1 MIWPCTIL
9 ICVLQLP
16 FSEKAALHIGQAN
29 GFSPV
34 WVLICLFISALH
46 LISLGQNGQATL
58 FGPICIGTGLFCTI
72 CKNQKG
78 KWIFM
83 KKCSLKKIN
92 RKWFTKKQWD
102 TMSSKQWFIYW
113 TLHLRNTFFTNEHVF
128 GHAHRHCVSLNIA
141 YMLPLICSAL
151 YCYCVRVFPS
161 FVFSILI
168 RLRLRLFW
176 IN

>member
-9 ICVLQLP
+9 IWVLQLP

-83 KKCSLKKIN
+83 KKKID
-92 RKWFTKKQWD
+92 RQWFTKKQWE
-102 TMSSKQWFIYW
+102 TMGSKQWFIDW
-113 TLHLRNTFFTNEHVF
+113 TLHLRNTFLQMDMDYIVGVIQFF
-128 GHAHRHCVSLNIA
+128 NI
-141 YMLPLICSAL
+141 YSC
-151 YCYCVRVFPS
+151 
-161 FVFSILI
+161 
-168 RLRLRLFW
+168 
-176 IN
+176 